1 MIDKG
6 FMITS
11 IDEEGGL
18 DIPGYEDFSKGRYS
32 EKTISQSS
40 AVFVGTRRCRNFKKS
55 LF

>member
-32 EKTISQSS
+32 EKTFHKVLQ
-40 AVFVGTRRCRNFKKS
+40 FLLGDQKM
-55 LF
+55 